1 MIKRLAAAIL
11 ALALLLGTAALG
23 EEYHIAEGNDV
34 NLGELLID
42 LLHAYEK
49 PSDGDAQAI
58 DGALEKIRAVSEED
72 YALASAIT
80 DQWRKTYLDPNYVA
94 RLYRGGERATE
105 LEQSSLADSAT
116 HAFVVLGYELKNGEM
131 ADELKGRCAAAAAA
145 ARSYPGAILVCSG
158 GATGKNNPEMH
169 TEAGMMRDYLRD
181 KCGIDASRIHIDEA
195 AMNTVQNAVNSFAI
209 MRDQGIE
216 TFTLVTSSY
225 HQRWAQVIYR
235 AMAEVCRQKWGY
247 TARIVE
253 NYSYDIE
260 PSERYRRDDIMA
272 VRQLTSILKL
282 SDEVIEAMKAM
293 Y

>member
-1 MIKRLAAAIL
+1 MIKRLAATLL
-11 ALALLLGTAALG
+11 ALALLLGAAALG
-23 EEYHIAEGNDV
+23 EEYHIAEGNDM
-34 NLGELLID
+34 NLGTLLIH

-58 DGALEKIRAVSEED
+58 DDALSKIRAVSEAD
-72 YALASAIT
+72 YDLAFAIT
-80 DQWRKTYLDPNYVA
+80 DQWRKVYLDPDYLL
-94 RLYRGGERATE
+94 RLYRGGERAGE
-105 LEQSSLADSAT
+105 MEQSSLTDSAT

-131 ADELKGRCAAAAAA
+131 TDELKGRCAAAAAA
-145 ARSYPGAILVCSG
+145 ARSYPSAILVCSG

-181 KCGIDASRIHIDEA
+181 KCGIDASRIHIDEQ
-195 AMNTVQNAVNSFAI
+195 AMNTVQNAVNTFAI
-209 MRDQGIE
+209 MREQNIRS
-216 TFTLVTSSY
+216 FTLVTSSY

-235 AMAEVCRQKWGY
+235 TMAEICRQKWGY
-247 TARIVE
+247 TAEIVE

-272 VRQLTSILKL
+272 MRQLTSILKL
-282 SDEVIEAMKAM
+282 PDEVIEAMKAM